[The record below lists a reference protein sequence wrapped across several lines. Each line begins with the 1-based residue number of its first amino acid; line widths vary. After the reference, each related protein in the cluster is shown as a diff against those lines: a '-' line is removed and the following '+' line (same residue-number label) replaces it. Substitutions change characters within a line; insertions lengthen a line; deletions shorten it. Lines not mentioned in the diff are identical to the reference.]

1 MKISEVTEDILKQY
15 LRIDY
20 DEPLLNM
27 FMISSKAYIKKYLN
41 LDDDVLDAKED
52 LTIVYLALISDMYD
66 KREFT
71 SSGNNIPKP
80 NAIIESILGL
90 YSKNLV

>member
-27 FMISSKAYIKKYLN
+27 FMISSKSYIKKYLN

-52 LTIVYLALISDMYD
+52 LTIVYLALINDMYD

-71 SSGNNIPKP
+71 SSGNIIPRT

-90 YSKNLV
+90 YSNNLV